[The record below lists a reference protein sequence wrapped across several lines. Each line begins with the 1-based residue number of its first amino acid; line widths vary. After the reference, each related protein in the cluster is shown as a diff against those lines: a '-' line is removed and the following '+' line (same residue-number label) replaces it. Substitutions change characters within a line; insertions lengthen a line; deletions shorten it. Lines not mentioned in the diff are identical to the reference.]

1 MLKLERATYR
11 TQGQSATASY
21 PHGNLQDSLYC
32 ELEFSLERIIFVS
45 DDQHLLLT
53 PPAHILGSVDNSRII
68 YQPDDIGV
76 FEEFQVGD
84 TVYIYTSVVIP
95 VLTIVEKDPE
105 NNWIRVNQ
113 DIGTYDI
120 NGTGEFIAC
129 TNIPKS
135 ARFNYNFI
143 ATEDNISYENV
154 LDNQTNT
161 SIANNLTAVSIGSTW
176 QLVNQGSN
184 SHNLGINI
192 ISVTEKINNYKF
204 ILKVTQN
211 IRLFPFLKNGYVQDL
226 ESNTIFEDIAGS
238 KAYDHIFSLELL
250 QGQDDEANKLTY
262 ETKISGNTGAYN
274 EHFNTGISKYNVQ
287 SIEYKLVS
295 TGEVI
300 QGIDYNGQTDIK
312 IIYKSDG
319 MFVGT
324 LLPEISFIVAHDDF
338 DNYLDNSKDY
348 LQNFGY
354 CFVNKTNAF
363 NSGTDYRVF
372 NTALTH
378 TIIDADTL
386 EITARIK
393 LGDKIKENIEKSAV
407 RKYALFVTCEQNGL
421 SVVNQTRSRDLVDL
435 AEFVETLPSID
446 LITTST
452 TFWLDPSEVNTGFSA
467 PLVNTFNTDDVYA
480 VSSFSISKTTPI
492 KLISIKNEVIAQGSS
507 DVILDSTTTVVGGSS
522 VSPEG
527 NQIINA
533 DVLRPLNQSYKSNLI
548 ISTDASTATDYV
560 YNMSYPFIVG
570 YRDDLA
576 INGQSIPSEMYD
588 ITQVGN
594 GLSNDWA
601 KYVDIGGMDIKYR
614 VTYTFEYLGK
624 KYNQVYQRPINVNNY
639 DNPEWT
645 TKSIKLYDANDVEL
659 VDGSDKFIS
668 ETTTIKAL
676 FSKTPLPVLANIQA
690 YFFVSKVN
698 DNGYR
703 TSSSF
708 NNTFKKIVFGSISI
722 VGSDIQVTGTLN
734 ADDFKSDVKIWCRI
748 FEKEGVVIPDCVL
761 IHETGEYF
769 ITEDETAFIVPETCE
784 IVEEYLLQEDGDF
797 LLQEDGYKIIL

>member
-32 ELEFSLERIIFVS
+32 ELEFSLERVVFLT
-45 DDQHLLLT
+45 DDLHVFLT
-53 PPAHILGSVDNSRII
+53 PPSYVLGSVDNDRII
-68 YQPDDIGV
+68 YQADDLGV

-84 TVYIYTSVVIP
+84 TIYISTAIYTGTK
-95 VLTIVEKDPE
+95 TIVEKID
-105 NNWIRVNQ
+105 NNTIRVAETLITHEIYG
-113 DIGTYDI
+113 D
-120 NGTGEFIAC
+120 GEFIAC

-143 ATEDNISYENV
+143 ATEDNISYGNV

-161 SIANNLTAVSIGSTW
+161 GIANNLTAISIGSTW
-176 QLVNQGSN
+176 QLINQGSN

-192 ISVTEKINNYKF
+192 FSVTEKINNYKF

-226 ESNTIFEDIAGS
+226 ESNTVFDDIAGS

-274 EHFNTGISKYNVQ
+274 EHFNTGISQYNVQ

-300 QGIDYNGQTDIK
+300 QGIDYNGQTDIT
-312 IIYKSDG
+312 IVYKSDG
-319 MFVGT
+319 LFTGT
-324 LLPEISFIVAHDDF
+324 LLPEISFLVIHDDF
-338 DNYLDNSKDY
+338 DNYLDISKDY

-354 CFVNKTNAF
+354 CHVNKVNAF

-386 EITARIK
+386 EIKARIS
-393 LGDKIKENIEKSAV
+393 LGSKIKENIEKSAV
-407 RKYALFVTCEQNGL
+407 RKYALFVTCEQSGL

-435 AEFVETLPSID
+435 AEFVETLPSIN
-446 LITTST
+446 LITTNT
-452 TFWLDPSEVNTGFSA
+452 TFWLDPSDVNTGFSA
-467 PLVNTFNTDDVYA
+467 PLVNTFDSDDVYA

-522 VSPEG
+522 ISPEG
-527 NQIINA
+527 NQIINS
-533 DVLRPLNQSYKSNLI
+533 DVLRPLNQSYKSNLVI
-548 ISTDASTATDYV
+548 NTDASTATDYV

-576 INGQSIPSEMYD
+576 INGQSIPAEMYD

-601 KYVDIGGMDIKYR
+601 KYVDIGSMSISYR
-614 VTYTFEYLGK
+614 VTYVFDYLGK
-624 KYNQVYQRPINVNNY
+624 KYNQVYQRPIIVNNY

-645 TKSIKLYDANDVEL
+645 TKSIKLYDTNNVEL
-659 VDGSDKFIS
+659 LDGSDKFII

-676 FSKTPLPVLANIQA
+676 FSKSPLPAISNIEA
-690 YFFVSKVN
+690 YFFVAKVN

-708 NNTFKKIVFGSISI
+708 DNTFKKIVFGTLSV
-722 VGSDIQVTGTLN
+722 VGSYIQVTGTLN
-734 ADDFKSDVKIWCRI
+734 ADDFQSDVRIWCRI
-748 FEKEGVVIPDCVL
+748 FEKEEVVLPNCIL
-761 IHETGEYF
+761 ITEEGDSF
-769 ITEDETAFIVPETCE
+769 ITEDETSYLVPEVCNLDLSFLLKE
-784 IVEEYLLQEDGDF
+784 DAFYLLKEDGD
-797 LLQEDGYKIIL
+797 KIIL

>member
-1 MLKLERATYR
+1 MLKLESATYR
-11 TQGQSATASY
+11 TQGQTASANY

-32 ELEFSLERIIFVS
+32 QLKFSLERVVFLS
-45 DDQHLLLT
+45 DDLHIYLT
-53 PPAHILGSVDNSRII
+53 PPSYILGSVDNDRII

-84 TVYIYTSVVIP
+84 IIYISTGAYTATRTIQEKIDNNTLRVVESIVVSEVYA
-95 VLTIVEKDPE
+95 
-105 NNWIRVNQ
+105 
-113 DIGTYDI
+113 
-120 NGTGEFIAC
+120 TGEFIAC

-143 ATEDNISYENV
+143 ASEDSISYENA

-161 SIANNLTAVSIGSTW
+161 NIANNLTSIVGSTW
-176 QLVNQGSN
+176 ILDNQGSLP
-184 SHNLGINI
+184 HKLGTNVI
-192 ISVTEKINNYKF
+192 TLLEKINNYKF
-204 ILKVTQN
+204 IITITQN
-211 IRLFPFLKNGYVQDL
+211 IRLFPFLKNGYIQDL
-226 ESNTIFEDIAGS
+226 ENNTIFDDIAGS
-238 KAYDHIFSLELL
+238 KSYDHIFSLELL
-250 QGQDDEANKLTY
+250 QGQDNESNKIVC
-262 ETKISGNTGAYN
+262 ESKVSGNTGAYN
-274 EHFNTGISKYNVQ
+274 EHFNTGISKYSVQ

-319 MFVGT
+319 LFVGT
-324 LLPEISFIVAHDDF
+324 LLPEVSFIVAHDDF
-338 DNYLDNSKDY
+338 DNYLDTSKDY

-354 CFVNKTNAF
+354 CYVNKINAF
-363 NSGTDYRVF
+363 NSGTDYSVF

-393 LGDKIKENIEKSAV
+393 LGDKIKENIDKSAV
-407 RKYALFVTCEQNGL
+407 RKYALFVTCEQSGL

-435 AEFVETLPSID
+435 AEFVETLPSIE
-446 LITTST
+446 IISTST
-452 TFWLDPSEVNTGFSA
+452 KFWLDPSEANTGFSGQ
-467 PLVNTFNTDDVYA
+467 LVETFDTDDIYA
-480 VSSFSISKTTPI
+480 VSSFTIPKTTPI

-507 DVILDSTTTVVGGSS
+507 DVVLDSTTTVVGGSS
-522 VSPEG
+522 ISPEG
-527 NQIINA
+527 NQIINS
-533 DVLRPLNQSYKSNLI
+533 DVLRPLNQSYKSNLV
-548 ISTDASTATDYV
+548 ISTDASTVTDFV

-601 KYVDIGGMDIKYR
+601 KYIDVGSMSIKYK

-645 TKSIKLYDANDVEL
+645 SKSIKLYDANDVEL

-676 FSKTPLPVLANIQA
+676 FSKTPLPVIANIQA
-690 YFFVSKVN
+690 YFFVAKVN

-708 NNTFKKIVFGSISI
+708 NNTLKKIVFGSISI
-722 VGSDIQVTGTLN
+722 VGSNIQVTGTLN
-734 ADDFKSDVKIWCRI
+734 ADDFQSDVRIWCRI
-748 FEKEGVVIPDCVL
+748 FEKESTELPNCIL
-761 IHETGEYF
+761 ISENGDYL
-769 ITEDETAFIVPETCE
+769 ISEDEANYLVPEICDLDLSY
-784 IVEEYLLQEDGDF
+784 IIKPDGF
-797 LLQEDGYKIIL
+797 YIIKPDGGKIIIP